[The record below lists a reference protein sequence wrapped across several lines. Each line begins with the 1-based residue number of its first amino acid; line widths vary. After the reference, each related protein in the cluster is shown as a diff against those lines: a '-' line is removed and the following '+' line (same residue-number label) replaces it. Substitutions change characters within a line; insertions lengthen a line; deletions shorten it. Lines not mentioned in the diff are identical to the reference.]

1 MKKVQ
6 EDKTKVGRPRLNI
19 DGEKISKWI
28 SYGATVKEIADVENC
43 SEDHIHKVFRDKI
56 TKGKAERN
64 MRLRK
69 AQFELAWKGNCSM
82 LIWLGKQYLDQK
94 DTPDPDKEN
103 LPQGFDIK
111 CIMNDYEQ
119 ETVQEYEENRDEFLQ
134 WKVEQDNNIITH

>member
-1 MKKVQ
+1 MKKLPK
-6 EDKTKVGRPRLNI
+6 DNTKVGRPRLNI

-69 AQFELAWKGNCSM
+69 AQIELALSGNCYM
-82 LIWLGKQYLDQK
+82 LIWLGKQYLGQK
-94 DTPDPDKEN
+94 DSGVAPMRMPIS
-103 LPQGFDIK
+103 GI
-111 CIMNDYEQ
+111 
-119 ETVQEYEENRDEFLQ
+119 EFVDDL
-134 WKVEQDNNIITH
+134 DGDGHISL